1 MITKRRSFRRY
12 EWGFARTGRHGWKEW
27 VMHRDDGPAVEWDT
41 GEKEWYAHGRF
52 LGWCGFGGAIFKTQ
66 AGRDAACNI
75 P

>member
-1 MITKRRSFRRY
+1 
-12 EWGFARTGRHGWKEW
+12 
-27 VMHRDDGPAVEWDT
+27 MHRDDGPAVEWDT